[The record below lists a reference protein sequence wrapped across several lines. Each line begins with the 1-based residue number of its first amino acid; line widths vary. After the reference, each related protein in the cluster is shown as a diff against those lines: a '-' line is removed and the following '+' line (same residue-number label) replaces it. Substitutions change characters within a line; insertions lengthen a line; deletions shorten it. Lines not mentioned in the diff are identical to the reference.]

1 MLINGF
7 FFEKFP
13 NELKLNSISLIDY
26 NIDTVIWKKEFII
39 KFLFFLFNNNYAIL
53 GGDVYDDNLKITYD
67 NWFIKRDS
75 SSDWRDYV
83 ELSYIKSIKYITD
96 FYLKNGDNYYYSV
109 EFVDEINYNFLNWQY
124 IKFYKVIY

>member
-1 MLINGF
+1 MLINGV

-109 EFVDEINYNFLNWQY
+109 EFVDEINYNFLN
-124 IKFYKVIY
+124 

>member
-1 MLINGF
+1 M
-7 FFEKFP
+7 
-13 NELKLNSISLIDY
+13 KLNSISLIDY